1 MSIAKIMLLVEKLSA
16 AEKLQLN
23 EQLAASMVGQTSS
36 AAAKSTR
43 KGKPAAAGTL
53 AWSAF
58 IAHAKETMPER
69 FAPPALPKDR
79 MAIAKAIKE
88 ENPDAYTAFCK
99 KFLAERD
106 AAAAA
111 ASAPSSDVEADA
123 PAPAPP
129 APASP
134 APAPAPAPASPAPAP
149 AAAPAAADPKAA
161 ANAKAIAAKAARA
174 KKVAA

>member
-36 AAAKSTR
+36 APTKVSSR
-43 KGKPAAAGTL
+43 KGKPAAGGTL

-99 KFLAERD
+99 KFLAER
-106 AAAAA
+106 AA
-111 ASAPSSDVEADA
+111 ASAPSSDVETDA
-123 PAPAPP
+123 PAPS

-134 APAPAPAPASPAPAP
+134 APVAPAPAPASPAPAP
-149 AAAPAAADPKAA
+149 APAPAAADPKAA

>member
-1 MSIAKIMLLVEKLSA
+1 MSVSKIMLLVEKLSA

-123 PAPAPP
+123 PAPAPS

-134 APAPAPAPASPAPAP
+134 APVVPAPAPAAPAPAP
-149 AAAPAAADPKAA
+149 AAAEPKAA

>member
-36 AAAKSTR
+36 APTKVSSR
-43 KGKPAAAGTL
+43 KGKPAAGGTL

-99 KFLAERD
+99 KFLAER
-106 AAAAA
+106 AS
-111 ASAPSSDVEADA
+111 ASAPSSDVETDA
-123 PAPAPP
+123 PAPAPSAP
-129 APASP
+129 ASPAPVAPASP
-134 APAPAPAPASPAPAP
+134 APAAAPAP
-149 AAAPAAADPKAA
+149 AADPKAA